1 MATVSVIIPTYNR
14 YDYLLNAIE
23 SVRAQSYPCKE
34 IIVVDDGSTQAEY
47 KTASLGDDITL
58 ITLPKNSREVFG
70 YPCNGYT
77 RTVGM
82 KHATGD
88 YIAFLDDDDIW
99 LPDKIK
105 KQIDAIKS
113 TGCRMSCTEGYAG
126 RGRYSAE
133 TTYPLYN
140 SEYYWNQI
148 EDIYRRA
155 ERRALLGDK
164 MFPSVWT
171 SEFINIHNCCV
182 TSSVLAERSLLEDI
196 GFMDNVRIG
205 QEDWGCWK
213 KALQH
218 TACVYVSEPC
228 FYYDLGHGA
237 GQNY

>member
-1 MATVSVIIPTYNR
+1 MATVSAIIPTYNR

-23 SVRAQSYPCKE
+23 SVRAQTYPCKE

-58 ITLPKNSREVFG
+58 ITLPKNSREIFG
-70 YPCNGYT
+70 FPCNGYT

-82 KHATGD
+82 KHATCD
-88 YIAFLDDDDIW
+88 YIAFLDDDDVW

-105 KQIDAIKS
+105 KQIDAVKS

-126 RGRYSAE
+126 RGRYSTE
-133 TTYPLYN
+133 TVYPLYN
-140 SEYYWNQI
+140 SEYYWKSI

-155 ERRALLGDK
+155 GHRALLGDK
-164 MFPSVWT
+164 MFPSAWT

-213 KALQH
+213 KVLRH
-218 TACVYVSEPC
+218 TDCVYVTDPC
-228 FYYDLGHGA
+228 FYYDLGHGH